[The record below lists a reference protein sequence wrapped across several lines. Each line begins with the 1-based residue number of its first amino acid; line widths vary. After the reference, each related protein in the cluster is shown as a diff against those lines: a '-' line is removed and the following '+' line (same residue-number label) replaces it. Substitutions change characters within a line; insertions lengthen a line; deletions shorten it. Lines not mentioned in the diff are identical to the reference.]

1 MEQYYA
7 HIAEDGRTQTVAAHL
22 EGTAD
27 LCEKFAK
34 SFGAGEQG
42 RMTGFAHDIGKCSA
56 AFQERL
62 RGGVIVDHATAGAW
76 ECMKRGAEWA
86 AFCVAGHHGGLPD
99 GGSRTDDSDSTT
111 LLGRLYKAKD
121 GRIPTYEMP
130 FALPVV
136 SDPIGYRRSPLS
148 DSFFIR
154 MLYSCLVDADYLDTE
169 QFVSGD
175 LTSRTI
181 GQPMS
186 TLLNRLEKYTARWQN
201 PSSDLNRRRCEILQ
215 ACQRGA
221 DHNRGLFSL
230 TVPTGGGKTVASIAF
245 ALRHAVRNQMDR
257 VIYVIPYTSIIE
269 QTAEV
274 FRGIFGAENVLE
286 HHSNA
291 AYEVNEV
298 GDTLQYNLARATE
311 NWDAPIV
318 VTTAVQFFESL
329 YANKPSKC
337 RKLHNIANSVIVF
350 DEAQML
356 PTQHLRPCVAA
367 IAKLVTDFRATA
379 VLCTATQPVLND
391 LFQRYAPD
399 RPIVELCPDAK
410 ELSTQLRRVQ
420 FTQIGKVNAE
430 DISQKLAALPQVLCI
445 VNSRDAAQEVF
456 RKLPEEGRFHLSTL
470 MYPAHRRATLSDIR
484 NRLAAGQPCRV
495 VATSLIEAGV
505 DVDFPA
511 VFRELAGVDSILQA
525 AGRCNREGKRCA
537 EDSIVTVF
545 EGVSVT
551 PQLLQLN
558 IGAAREALSGGA
570 DPADFD
576 TVRRYFASYR
586 SLMQRSMLDKA
597 NLIGLFETGTMPFR
611 TAAERFHLIDS
622 AAKTIYVPL
631 EDGAAL
637 VHRLQSGERSRALFR
652 QLGRY
657 SVNVYDRQ
665 FDELMIA
672 GYLEIVD
679 DDSAVL
685 TDVSRYDPKT
695 GLNVSENTITQKFL
709 CI

>member
-1 MEQYYA
+1 MEPFYA
-7 HIAEDGRTQTVAAHL
+7 HIAEDGRTQTVTEHL

-27 LCEKFAK
+27 LCEKFAQ
-34 SFGAGEQG
+34 SFGASEQG
-42 RMTGFAHDIGKCSA
+42 RMAGLAHDIGKCSA
-56 AFQERL
+56 AFQNRL

-86 AFCVAGHHGGLPD
+86 SFCIAGHHGGLPD
-99 GGSRTDDSDSTT
+99 GGSRMDDSDSAT
-111 LLGRLYKAKD
+111 LLGRLYRARDKK
-121 GRIPTYEMP
+121 IPPYDIP
-130 FALPVV
+130 FALPAV
-136 SDPIGYRRSPLS
+136 SDPVGYGRSPLS

-169 QFVSGD
+169 RFMSGD
-175 LTSRTI
+175 LVTRPI
-181 GQPMS
+181 GEPMPA
-186 TLLNRLEKYTARWQN
+186 LLHRLEKYTARWQN
-201 PSSDLNRRRCEILQ
+201 PGNDLNRRRCEILQ
-215 ACQRGA
+215 ECQRGA
-221 DHNRGLFSL
+221 DHDRGLFTL
-230 TVPTGGGKTVASIAF
+230 TVPTGGGKTVASVAF

-291 AYEVNEV
+291 AYEVNES
-298 GDTLQYNLARATE
+298 GDTLQYKLVRATE

-329 YANKPSKC
+329 YSNKPSKC
-337 RKLHNIANSVIVF
+337 RKLHNIANSVIIF

-356 PTQHLRPCVAA
+356 PTPHLRPCVAA

-391 LFQRYAPD
+391 LFQQYAPD

-410 ELSTQLRRVQ
+410 ELSTQLRRVR
-420 FTQIGKVNAE
+420 FTQIGRVNAE
-430 DISQKLAALPQVLCI
+430 DLSQKLAALSQVLCI
-445 VNSRDAAQEVF
+445 VNSRAAAQEVF

-470 MYPAHRRATLSDIR
+470 MYPAHRRAVLSDIR
-484 NRLAAGQPCRV
+484 RRLTAGQPCRV

-545 EGVSVT
+545 EGVSAT
-551 PQLLQLN
+551 PQLLQVN

-570 DPADFD
+570 DPADLD
-576 TVRRYFASYR
+576 TVRRYFVSYR
-586 SLMQRSMLDKA
+586 SLMQQSRLDKA
-597 NLIGLFETGTMPFR
+597 NIIGLFETGSMPFR

-622 AAKTIYVPL
+622 ATKTIYVPL
-631 EDGAAL
+631 ADGVVL
-637 VHRLQSGERSRALFR
+637 VQRLQNGERSRELFR
-652 QLGRY
+652 QLGQY
-657 SVNVYDRQ
+657 SVNVYDRH
-665 FDELMIA
+665 FNDLLAA

-679 DDSAVL
+679 DDSAIL
-685 TDVSRYDPKT
+685 TDASRYDLRT
-695 GLNVSENTITQKFL
+695 GLIACENDSTQKFL